1 MTARLSDLKYKEVIS
16 ISGGMRLGYIDDV
29 EMDISTGRII
39 SVAVP
44 GRPRFLGIFGR
55 CEEYTV
61 PWEKIVKIGDDI
73 ILADYDIPIRTVF
86 TEKDNFWTRLFK

>member
-1 MTARLSDLKYKEVIS
+1 MTARLNELRYKEVIS
-16 ISGGMRLGYIDDV
+16 ISGGMRLGYIDDI
-29 EMDISTGRII
+29 EMDITVGKII
-39 SVAVP
+39 SVTVP

-55 CEEYTV
+55 CDEYTV

-86 TEKDNFWTRLFK
+86 PEKEKFWTKLFK

>member
-1 MTARLSDLKYKEVIS
+1 MTTKLNLLKYKEVIS
-16 ISGGMRLGYIDDV
+16 ISGGMRLGYIDDI
-29 EMDISTGRII
+29 ELDITVGRII
-39 SVAVP
+39 SVTVP
-44 GRPRFLGIFGR
+44 GRPRFLGIFGK

-86 TEKDNFWTRLFK
+86 SDKEKFWSKLFK